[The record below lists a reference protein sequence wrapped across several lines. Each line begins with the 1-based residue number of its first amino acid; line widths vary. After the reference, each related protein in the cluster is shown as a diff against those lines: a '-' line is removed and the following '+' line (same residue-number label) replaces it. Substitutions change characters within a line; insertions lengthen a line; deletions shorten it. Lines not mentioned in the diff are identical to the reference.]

1 MLDIPSISA
10 IIAATGVLV
19 GVILA
24 IVELRNIA
32 RTRQMQLVMG
42 IYSLFTTREYMGA
55 WEKIRTREFKDY
67 GGYAKR
73 HGLIEFMQVA
83 ALFEGLGF
91 LLHRRFLDIDLIR
104 ELMSESTKMTWEKVR
119 PMIEDARER
128 LSQRRSGEYVPI
140 YRWWEQLYNELLK
153 SEHSLQ
159 QTQQ

>member
-42 IYSLFTTREYMGA
+42 IYSLFTTREYMDA

-67 GGYAKR
+67 DGYVKR
-73 HGLIEFMQVA
+73 HGLIDFMQVA

-104 ELMSESTKMTWEKVR
+104 ELMNESTKMTWEKVR

-140 YRWWEQLYNELLK
+140 YRWWEHLYNELLK